1 MIFCKGAAVTKMQ
14 IERNGRDER
23 ETTAVETMLKVPCAG
38 ELLGAGLFARRIRIH
53 ARMKELSL
61 C

>member
-14 IERNGRDER
+14 IERDDR
-23 ETTAVETMLKVPCAG
+23 ETTVVEAMLKVPDAG
-38 ELLGAGLFARRIRIH
+38 ELLGRLSGLFARRIRIH

>member
-1 MIFCKGAAVTKMQ
+1 MIFCKGAAATKMQ

-38 ELLGAGLFARRIRIH
+38 ELLGAAVGLVRAADSNSRTN
-53 ARMKELSL
+53 
-61 C
+61 